1 LGSYDPADDERQS
14 KNHLA
19 PLVVA
24 EMVTLLIT
32 SLVILAF
39 VAVAFYF
46 WQKPASPIESEAL
59 PPSEWR
65 GLFIDVLSDNQNAGE
80 DEAEL
85 ADKSRRRAAILDR
98 AAEGDKSALQ
108 EARNS
113 EDSELYEEVLN
124 TLLGA
129 AESGPN
135 LLALVSYITRHE
147 LTVTKK
153 LAERFIDS
161 CNNIRDAGTTAKM
174 LHLAALSND
183 AGVYQRAME
192 TALEFWR
199 AGHLSNV
206 SARELRSVIEGEFWI
221 LSSTTRSSGAGFLLK
236 RALSR
241 ASRELE
247 EALK

>member
-1 LGSYDPADDERQS
+1 
-14 KNHLA
+14 
-19 PLVVA
+19 
-24 EMVTLLIT
+24 MVTLLIT

-39 VAVAFYF
+39 LAVAFYF
-46 WQKPASPIESEAL
+46 WQKPASSIESEAL

-65 GLFIDVLSDNQNAGE
+65 GLFIDGVPDSQNAGQ
-80 DEAEL
+80 DEAEAL
-85 ADKSRRRAAILDR
+85 ADKSRRRTAILDR

-113 EDSELYEEVLN
+113 EDTDLYEEVLN
-124 TLLGA
+124 TLLVA

-206 SARELRSVIEGEFWI
+206 SAQELRSVLEGEFWI
-221 LSSTTRSSGAGFLLK
+221 LSSATRSSGAGFMLK

-241 ASRELE
+241 ASRELK
-247 EALK
+247 EALQ

>member
-1 LGSYDPADDERQS
+1 
-14 KNHLA
+14 
-19 PLVVA
+19 
-24 EMVTLLIT
+24 MVTLLIT

-39 VAVAFYF
+39 LAVAFYF

-65 GLFIDVLSDNQNAGE
+65 GLFIDGVPDSQNAAQ
-80 DEAEL
+80 DEAEAL
-85 ADKSRRRAAILDR
+85 ADKSRRRTAILDR

-113 EDSELYEEVLN
+113 EDTDLYEEVLN
-124 TLLGA
+124 TLLVA

-147 LTVTKK
+147 LRVTKK
-153 LAERFIDS
+153 LAERLIDS

-174 LHLAALSND
+174 LHLAALSDD

-206 SARELRSVIEGEFWI
+206 SAQELRSVLEGEFWI
-221 LSSTTRSSGAGFLLK
+221 LSSTTRSSGTGFMLK

-247 EALK
+247 EALQ